1 MEYRVNKEFD
11 INNSIPKV
19 LLIGNGLAR
28 SSKNPDWRETI
39 LRIASDSER
48 SYDELEKKIDRV
60 KDAPYS
66 VKSTVMLDVADSD
79 RQDKYESYFTNESL
93 YHYDKSYE
101 KIKRLLE
108 IGFDAVLTTNYTY
121 EIEDTIKSNYHRL
134 KNNAKLKYSKCT
146 FSKHETKIDKTRL
159 LRTYNS
165 IDGNDI
171 WHIHGEIRR
180 KSSLVLTHDE
190 YSRLIGDMM
199 NYNKHR
205 GKEYID
211 YSESLKFKSWIDY
224 FLLGDVY
231 TIGFGFDFSE
241 YDLWWLLNRRQREK
255 AIKGKMYVFN
265 PKNSAPEKDNAS
277 VREALKMLGCHVET
291 LDISISDDKDD
302 MKTIN
307 DEYEYFYDRAIEKI
321 DELVRKPVL
330 AP

>member
-11 INNSIPKV
+11 INNCIPKV

-28 SSKNPDWRETI
+28 SSQNPDWRETI
-39 LRIASDSER
+39 LRIASGSEM
-48 SYDELEKKIDRV
+48 SYGELEKRIDRV

-101 KIKRLLE
+101 KIKRLLG

-121 EIEDTIKSNYHRL
+121 EIEDTIKNNYHRL
-134 KNNAKLKYSKCT
+134 KNDTKLKYSKCT
-146 FSKHETKIDKTRL
+146 FSKQETKIDKTRL

-291 LDISISDDKDD
+291 LDISISKD
-302 MKTIN
+302 MKTTN